1 MILLDTDHLTVLM
14 YPESEQHD
22 RLSERMRTST
32 DSDFATTIINA
43 EEMLRGW
50 LAEINR
56 RPTPQ
61 QQIPAYERLLKLLA
75 FLRPFKL
82 IALDEQAAT
91 EFDRL
96 RKAKVRIGSMDLK
109 IASITLVHDALLLS
123 ANLRDFEKVPELR
136 AENWLKE

>member
-14 YPESEQHD
+14 YPGSEQHD
-22 RLSERMRTST
+22 RLIQRMRTST
-32 DSDFATTIINA
+32 DSDFDTTIVNA

-82 IALDEQAAT
+82 IALDQRAAA

-109 IASITLVHDALLLS
+109 IASIALVRDALLFS
-123 ANLRDFEKVPELR
+123 ANLRDFEKVPALR
-136 AENWLKE
+136 VEDWLKE

>member
-1 MILLDTDHLTVLM
+1 MIFLDTDHLTVLM

-22 RLSERMRTST
+22 RLAERMRTSN

-56 RPTPQ
+56 RPAPWK
-61 QQIPAYERLLKLLA
+61 QIPAYERLLRLLV

-82 IALDEQAAT
+82 IDFDERAAD
-91 EFDRL
+91 EFERL

-109 IASITLVHDALLLS
+109 IACIAVVHDVLLLS
-123 ANLRDFEKVPELR
+123 ANLRDFQQVPGLR
-136 AENWLKE
+136 VENWLTE

>member
-14 YPESEQHD
+14 YPGSEQHD
-22 RLSERMRTST
+22 RLTERMRTAT

-56 RPTPQ
+56 RRTPQ
-61 QQIPAYERLLKLLA
+61 QQIPAYESLLRLLA

-82 IALDEQAAT
+82 IALDERAAA

-109 IASITLVHDALLLS
+109 IAFIALVHNVLLLS
-123 ANLRDFEKVPELR
+123 ANLRDFQQVPGLQ
-136 AENWLKE
+136 AEDWLKE

>member
-14 YPESEQHD
+14 YPESEPHD
-22 RLSERMRTST
+22 RLTERMRTSM

-56 RPTPQ
+56 RPLPR
-61 QQIPAYERLLKLLA
+61 QQIPAYDRLLNLLI
-75 FLRPFKL
+75 FLRPFKV
-82 IALDEQAAT
+82 IGFDERTAA

-109 IASITLVHDALLLS
+109 IACIALVHDVLLLS
-123 ANLRDFEKVPELR
+123 ANLRDFQKVPGLR
-136 AENWLKE
+136 VEDWLKE